1 MRAVRFDEYGGIEV
15 LKVVDVP
22 RPAPGAGQVLVQVK
36 AAGINPG
43 EAKIRAGLL
52 HSRWPATFPSGQGS
66 DLAGIVSGTGPGVT
80 SFSAGDEVIG
90 WTDNRASQAE
100 YVVVGARGV
109 RGDGVPPGESAEHLT
124 AKPAGV
130 PWEVAGA
137 LFVAGAT
144 AYAAVRA
151 VGLTEGDTVV
161 VSGAAGGVGSLAVQL
176 ARRAG
181 ATVIGL
187 ASKANHHWLAGHG
200 VIPVSYGE
208 GVADRIRQAAGQVDA
223 FIDTF
228 GAEYVEVA
236 LELGVEPS
244 RINTVANFEAVAR
257 FGVKAEAS
265 AAGAS
270 ASVLAE
276 LAGLIAAG
284 ELEVPIAATFPL
296 DQVQDAYRRL
306 AEGHILG
313 KIVLLP

>member
-1 MRAVRFDEYGGIEV
+1 MEPPGKGGALVKAVRFDEYGGVDV
-15 LKVVDVP
+15 LQVVDVP
-22 RPAPGAGQVLVQVK
+22 RPMPGAGQVLVQVR

-52 HSRWPATFPSGQGS
+52 HSRWPATFPSGEGS
-66 DLAGIVSGTGPGVT
+66 DLAGIVAETGPGVT
-80 SFSAGDEVIG
+80 SLTAGDEVIG
-90 WTDNRASQAE
+90 WTDKRASQAE
-100 YVVVGARGV
+100 YVVV
-109 RGDGVPPGESAEHLT
+109 EEQHLT
-124 AKPAGV
+124 AKPAAV

-151 VGLTEGDTVV
+151 VGLTEGDAVA
-161 VSGAAGGVGSLAVQL
+161 VSGAAGGVGSLAGQL

-187 ASKANHHWLAGHG
+187 ASEAHHQWLAKHG
-200 VIPVSYGE
+200 VIPVAYGD
-208 GVADRIRQAAGQVDA
+208 GVADRIRQAAGKVDA

-228 GAEYVEVA
+228 GAEYVELA

-244 RINTVANFEAVAR
+244 RIDTIANFEAVAR
-257 FGVKAEAS
+257 YGVKAEGN

-276 LAGLIAAG
+276 LAGLIAGG
-284 ELEVPIAATFPL
+284 ELEVPIAETFPL
-296 DQVQDAYRRL
+296 DRVQDAYRRL

-313 KIVLLP
+313 KIVLLL